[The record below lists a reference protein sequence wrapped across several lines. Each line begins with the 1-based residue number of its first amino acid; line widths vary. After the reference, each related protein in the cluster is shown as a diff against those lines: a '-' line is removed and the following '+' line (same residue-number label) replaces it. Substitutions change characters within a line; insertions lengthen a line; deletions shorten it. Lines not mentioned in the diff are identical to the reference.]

1 MSNPAT
7 FSERSRRPRI
17 QTAEEL
23 APYLS
28 NTQPC
33 GRSPYT
39 HTADA
44 PCHTS
49 KNPGFGDSFW
59 FGDALD
65 PSGNPFGGLV
75 VTCWGCLQKG
85 SGPGSARAMLERVE
99 DAFGVGIQVRWP
111 GWDVD
116 TGTTKAGYGEL
127 RYREP
132 GFQAYGPPIL
142 RPGVFTSQ
150 LQKRD
155 AGPSTIRWFA
165 TQGPET
171 FTLADLQG
179 ARVWIAGTSLKAPW
193 QESRRAAR
201 TAGRDTPVCFRQ
213 SLDDVDV
220 TPGDTRTGLEVAR
233 DGGPAICRPKKG
245 DPTPFPVRVRPWG
258 TLGRIVGGIAAMS
271 NPDGVHPCL
280 VLSGGKE
287 HACEVDVMAV
297 DLDYH
302 PDQDVDGVGR
312 AFRDALAE
320 TLAKAGAP
328 MFGSSSGNGWHSL
341 LRQDADF
348 LREAQE
354 NGTDIRFPKKTADP
368 TKDDIGGSAFAELF
382 HAGTKRLILLRWKKP
397 LHNTAPDT
405 VIPVV
410 SRAWLRQALL
420 DARSMA
426 EGRPAEAPPEWAE
439 SADETTREAE
449 AEAPA
454 RKAPRT
460 PFTVAQT
467 APREASEPAQER
479 QESDWDPFDDFQDI
493 FPEASVRT
501 APTPPETKVA
511 ATKEETARETPE
523 TLVAAALPAGR
534 DEWGRTQAQIE
545 REERLATTPAGM
557 RKLRAGPVKP
567 WQAWRNQH

>member
-28 NTQPC
+28 HVQPC

-171 FTLADLQG
+171 FTLADLQ
-179 ARVWIAGTSLKAPW
+179 ATRVWIAGTSLKAPW

-220 TPGDTRTGLEVAR
+220 TPGRYPDRP
-233 DGGPAICRPKKG
+233 GGC
-245 DPTPFPVRVRPWG
+245 
-258 TLGRIVGGIAAMS
+258 
-271 NPDGVHPCL
+271 
-280 VLSGGKE
+280 
-287 HACEVDVMAV
+287 
-297 DLDYH
+297 
-302 PDQDVDGVGR
+302 
-312 AFRDALAE
+312 
-320 TLAKAGAP
+320 
-328 MFGSSSGNGWHSL
+328 
-341 LRQDADF
+341 
-348 LREAQE
+348 
-354 NGTDIRFPKKTADP
+354 
-368 TKDDIGGSAFAELF
+368 
-382 HAGTKRLILLRWKKP
+382 
-397 LHNTAPDT
+397 
-405 VIPVV
+405 
-410 SRAWLRQALL
+410 
-420 DARSMA
+420 
-426 EGRPAEAPPEWAE
+426 EGRRPC
-439 SADETTREAE
+439 DM
-449 AEAPA
+449 
-454 RKAPRT
+454 
-460 PFTVAQT
+460 
-467 APREASEPAQER
+467 PAQEGR
-479 QESDWDPFDDFQDI
+479 SDPLPRPGQ
-493 FPEASVRT
+493 
-501 APTPPETKVA
+501 
-511 ATKEETARETPE
+511 
-523 TLVAAALPAGR
+523 TLGHAGPHRGR
-534 DEWGRTQAQIE
+534 DSRDEQPGRGSPLPGAFGRE
-545 REERLATTPAGM
+545 RACLRGRRHGRRPRLPS
-557 RKLRAGPVKP
+557 
-567 WQAWRNQH
+567 

>member
-28 NTQPC
+28 HVQPC

-171 FTLADLQG
+171 FTLADLQ
-179 ARVWIAGTSLKAPW
+179 ATRVWIAGTSLKAPW

-328 MFGSSSGNGWHSL
+328 MFGSSSGNGWHCL

-382 HAGTKRLILLRWKKP
+382 HAGTKRLILLRWKNP
-397 LHNTAPDT
+397 CITPPQT
-405 VIPVV
+405 PSSPWYPGPGSGRRYWTPVV
-410 SRAWLRQALL
+410 WRRADRRRPRRNGRRAQTKLPGRRRRRPRPGRHPGP
-420 DARSMA
+420 RSPWHRPPP
-426 EGRPAEAPPEWAE
+426 GRPASRPRSGKKAIGIRLMTSRTSSPKRRSGP
-439 SADETTREAE
+439 R
-449 AEAPA
+449 PRR
-454 RKAPRT
+454 RK
-460 PFTVAQT
+460 
-467 APREASEPAQER
+467 
-479 QESDWDPFDDFQDI
+479 
-493 FPEASVRT
+493 
-501 APTPPETKVA
+501 
-511 ATKEETARETPE
+511 
-523 TLVAAALPAGR
+523 
-534 DEWGRTQAQIE
+534 
-545 REERLATTPAGM
+545 
-557 RKLRAGPVKP
+557 RK
-567 WQAWRNQH
+567 